1 MASLKE
7 RDRVQEGR
15 EVLVWQREEGKQKED
30 ISEDT
35 IFGKKKSSENVS
47 DEVVLENVNVKDEEA
62 FAIEHTNKLAN
73 LIVLLWR

>member
-7 RDRVQEGR
+7 RDRVQGGR

-35 IFGKKKSSENVS
+35 IFIFFGGGR
-47 DEVVLENVNVKDEEA
+47 VLKMYLM
-62 FAIEHTNKLAN
+62 KLC
-73 LIVLLWR
+73 LKL